1 MLFCLQSIRA
11 VEITANL
18 KHWICWHHWGSN
30 SCWTISSVGGLTPLP
45 LSHSSANE
53 IEELETDE
61 DTEEESEEELI
72 KINEQD
78 SLDSELLN
86 DDDLDIDFIS
96 LDDEFDMEIFV
107 S

>member
-1 MLFCLQSIRA
+1 M
-11 VEITANL
+11 
-18 KHWICWHHWGSN
+18 
-30 SCWTISSVGGLTPLP
+30 
-45 LSHSSANE
+45 
-53 IEELETDE
+53 ETDE

>member
-1 MLFCLQSIRA
+1 MSFQMAKGRRTRILIWNSNRLTRA
-11 VEITANL
+11 WIVDNDFVE
-18 KHWICWHHWGSN
+18 KRN
-30 SCWTISSVGGLTPLP
+30 SDD
-45 LSHSSANE
+45 E

-61 DTEEESEEELI
+61 DTKEESEEELI

-96 LDDEFDMEIFV
+96 LDDEFDTEIFV